1 MFRWKNKVATATA
14 LAVLS
19 LVATACGGA
28 DEPASGKP
36 KLVFATSGTFRPITF
51 SEAGELTGYD
61 IEVGKEITQRAGYDV
76 EFVSG
81 QLSGLLPGLNAGKFD
96 AVMSG
101 LTMTDQRKQSITF
114 SEPYLAD
121 GTVAVVTAG
130 NTAVKEIT
138 QLGGLVVGVIGGSA
152 TQTVIEKVGGY
163 AELKEYPGAPEG
175 FADVAAGRV
184 DVFAAGRIAAED
196 FIKNSPKGAEL
207 KIVGQVH
214 AMMPAGVG
222 LPKDDKAGLKTKFDA
237 AIAAMWTDGTLQR
250 LQQKWFGH
258 PIDLPKA

>member
-1 MFRWKNKVATATA
+1 MFRWKNKVAAATA
-14 LAVLS
+14 MAVLS
-19 LVATACGGA
+19 LVATACGDS
-28 DEPASGKP
+28 DESASGKP
-36 KLVFATSGTFRPITF
+36 KLVIATSGTFRPITF
-51 SEAGELTGYD
+51 SDGGKLTGYD
-61 IEVGKEITQRAGYDV
+61 IEAGTEIAKRAGYDV

-121 GTVAVVTAG
+121 GTVAVVKAD
-130 NTAVKEIT
+130 NTKVKDIT
-138 QLGGLVVGVIGGSA
+138 QLSGLNVGVIGGSA
-152 TQTVIEKVGGY
+152 TQTVVQKVGGY

-184 DVFAAGRIAAED
+184 EVFAAGRIAAED
-196 FIKNSPKGAEL
+196 FVKNSPKGSEV
-207 KIVGQVH
+207 KIVGNVH

-222 LPKDDKAGLKTKFDA
+222 LPKEDKAGLKAKFDA
-237 AIAAMWTDGTLQR
+237 AIAAMWSDGTLKR
-250 LQQKWFGH
+250 LQEKWFGH